1 MNHFELV
8 RWYIVKN
15 INKRR
20 DVDIRVYKSLLF
32 SYDLFIAARPLK
44 QVCGFG
50 MN

>member
-15 INKRR
+15 INKQR
-20 DVDIRVYKSLLF
+20 DVDKSIYKSLLF

-44 QVCGFG
+44 KENGFG